1 MEPIIE
7 AVNVIK
13 HFTGRKPGQ
22 VIKACDDIS
31 FSVQK
36 GKTLGLVGESG
47 CGKTTAGR
55 VLIRLLDPESG
66 SVLYKGEDLV
76 ELTQRA

>member
-1 MEPIIE
+1 MESIIE

-13 HFTGRKPGQ
+13 HFTGRKTDQ

-31 FSVQK
+31 LSVAR

-55 VLIRLLDPESG
+55 VLMRLLDPDSG
-66 SVLYKGEDLV
+66 SVL
-76 ELTQRA
+76 